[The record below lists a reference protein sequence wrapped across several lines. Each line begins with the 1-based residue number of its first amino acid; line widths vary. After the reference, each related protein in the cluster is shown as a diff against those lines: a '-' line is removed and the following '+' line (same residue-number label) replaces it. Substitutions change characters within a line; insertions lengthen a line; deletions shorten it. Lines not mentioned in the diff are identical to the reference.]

1 MLPSPGERLLWSA
14 GGGSSWDTIFTSV
27 VVPSSHLLVG
37 VRNADVIF
45 ETATVFHQISHSLPS
60 PCLFRPVLLTANLTD
75 PEATT
80 YRVKGYSEGTY
91 KFVVKTYTAA
101 GEETGATAS
110 ITLEQYGM

>member
-1 MLPSPGERLLWSA
+1 MSFLRRQQCF
-14 GGGSSWDTIFTSV
+14 IKSV
-27 VVPSSHLLVG
+27 S
-37 VRNADVIF
+37 
-45 ETATVFHQISHSLPS
+45 QS

-101 GEETGATAS
+101 GEETGTTAS